1 MKKYE
6 VKYKIDQN
14 DKFAIFNLS
23 HELKID
29 KTIKFESI
37 EDANNF
43 PLVQK
48 LFYLPFV
55 KVVELSNL
63 VIKLERFD
71 ILKWDDVIDEVG
83 IEIENYLNS
92 YDSDITLKN
101 QNNKSVTLYAES
113 TPNPNVIKF
122 VSNKILAKKI
132 YDFKENK
139 LTKIDLIDDL
149 FKLDFI
155 NEIFI
160 TENYIS
166 ITKIEDFEWNEK
178 VSETKELIKTYLKKK
193 LNDFRNQLI
202 EFSSNNKN
210 KKIKSTDITSKKI
223 IQILDE
229 YVKPAVASDGGN
241 ILFDSYNKKNKVV
254 NVILQGAC
262 SGCPSST
269 ITLKNGIE
277 NILKEMLP
285 GVVKNVIAI
294 NE

>member
-139 LTKIDLIDDL
+139 LTKIDLIDAL

-166 ITKIEDFEWNEK
+166 ITKIEDFKWNEK
-178 VSETKELIKTYLKKK
+178 VSETKVLIKTYLKEN
-193 LNDFRNQLI
+193 LNNFRNQLI

>member
-83 IEIENYLNS
+83 TEIENYLNS

-139 LTKIDLIDDL
+139 LTKIDLIDAL

-193 LNDFRNQLI
+193 LNNFRNQLI

>member
-1 MKKYE
+1 MKKYK

-83 IEIENYLNS
+83 TEIENYLNS

-139 LTKIDLIDDL
+139 LTKIDLIDAL

-178 VSETKELIKTYLKKK
+178 VSETKDLIKTYLKKK

>member
-1 MKKYE
+1 MKKYK

-14 DKFAIFNLS
+14 DKYAIFNLS
-23 HELKID
+23 DELKID
-29 KTIKFESI
+29 KTIKFKSI

-83 IEIENYLNS
+83 TEIENYLNS
-92 YDSDITLKN
+92 DDFDISLKS
-101 QNNKSVTLYAES
+101 QNSESVTLYAES

-132 YDFKENK
+132 YYFKENK
-139 LTKIDLIDDL
+139 STKIDLIGAL
-149 FKLDFI
+149 FKFDFI

-166 ITKIEDFEWNEK
+166 ITKTKDSEWNEK
-178 VSETKELIKTYLKKK
+178 VLETKELIKTYLNKK

-202 EFSSNNKN
+202 KFNPENKN
-210 KKIKSTDITSKKI
+210 KKFKSTDINSKKI

-285 GVVKNVIAI
+285 GVVKNVIAV

>member
-23 HELKID
+23 HELKIN

-83 IEIENYLNS
+83 TEIENYLNS
-92 YDSDITLKN
+92 YDSDITSKS

-122 VSNKILAKKI
+122 VSNKILAKKF
-132 YDFKENK
+132 YDFKEKK
-139 LTKIDLIDDL
+139 LTEIDLIDTL
-149 FKLDFI
+149 FKFNFI

-160 TENYIS
+160 NENYIS
-166 ITKIEDFEWNEK
+166 ITKIEDSEWNEK
-178 VSETKELIKTYLKKK
+178 VSETKELIKTYLNKK

-202 EFSSNNKN
+202 KFNSDNEN
-210 KKIKSTDITSKKI
+210 KKFKSTDTTSKKI

-285 GVVKNVIAI
+285 GVVKNVVAI

>member
-83 IEIENYLNS
+83 TEIENYLNS

-139 LTKIDLIDDL
+139 LTKIDLIDAL

-241 ILFDSYNKKNKVV
+241 ILFDSYNKKNIVV

>member
-1 MKKYE
+1 MKKYK

-29 KTIKFESI
+29 KTLKFESI

-139 LTKIDLIDDL
+139 LTKIDLIDAL

>member
-1 MKKYE
+1 MKKYK

-83 IEIENYLNS
+83 TEIENYLNS

-139 LTKIDLIDDL
+139 LTKIDLIDAL

>member
-71 ILKWDDVIDEVG
+71 ILKWDDVIDEVR

-139 LTKIDLIDDL
+139 LTKIDLIDAL

>member
-83 IEIENYLNS
+83 TEIENYLNS

-139 LTKIDLIDDL
+139 LTKIDLIDAL

-166 ITKIEDFEWNEK
+166 ITKIEDYEWNEK
-178 VSETKELIKTYLKKK
+178 VSETKDLIKTYLNKK

-202 EFSSNNKN
+202 KFSSENKN
-210 KKIKSTDITSKKI
+210 KKFKSSDITSKKI

>member
-83 IEIENYLNS
+83 KEIENYLNS

-139 LTKIDLIDDL
+139 LTKIDLIDAL

-155 NEIFI
+155 NEVFI

-166 ITKIEDFEWNEK
+166 ITKVEDFEWNEK
-178 VSETKELIKTYLKKK
+178 VSETKELIKTYLNKK

-202 EFSSNNKN
+202 KFNSDNKN
-210 KKIKSTDITSKKI
+210 KKFKSTDITSKKI

-269 ITLKNGIE
+269 VTLKNGIE

>member
-132 YDFKENK
+132 YDFKENT
-139 LTKIDLIDDL
+139 LTKIDLIDAL

>member
-1 MKKYE
+1 MKQYK

-23 HELKID
+23 DGLKID
-29 KTIKFESI
+29 KTMKFQSI

-55 KVVELSNL
+55 KVVELSSL
-63 VIKLERFD
+63 AIKLERFD
-71 ILKWDDVIDEVG
+71 ILKWDDVIDEVAA
-83 IEIENYLNS
+83 EIENYLNS
-92 YDSDITLKN
+92 EDFEITLKN
-101 QNNKSVTLYAES
+101 QTSKSVTVYAES
-113 TPNPNVIKF
+113 TPNPNVMKF

-132 YDFKENK
+132 YDFKENR
-139 LTKIDLIDDL
+139 LTKIDLIDNL
-149 FKLDFI
+149 FKFDFI

-160 TENYIS
+160 NENYIS
-166 ITKIEDFEWNEK
+166 ITKVEDSEWNEK
-178 VSETKELIKTYLKKK
+178 VLDTKELIKTYLNKK
-193 LNDFRNQLI
+193 LNDFRDQLMD
-202 EFSSNNKN
+202 FNSDNKN
-210 KKIKSTDITSKKI
+210 QNFKSTDITSKKI

-241 ILFDSYNKKNKVV
+241 ILFDSYNKRDKVV

-285 GVVKNVIAI
+285 GAVETVMAV